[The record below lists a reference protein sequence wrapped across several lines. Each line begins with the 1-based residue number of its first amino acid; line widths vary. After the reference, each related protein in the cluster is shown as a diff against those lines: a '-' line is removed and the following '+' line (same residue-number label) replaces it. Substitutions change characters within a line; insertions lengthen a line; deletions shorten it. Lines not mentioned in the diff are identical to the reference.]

1 MTDHSDLV
9 HHSLAFLEKL
19 SELVCLPP
27 IVNLIAALRISLKVM
42 VLVEEGVETTLI
54 EEEEEVDA
62 IIMEVSLLLL
72 KHLRITLL
80 RVIKIKIPLKIS
92 KLKFQH
98 ARFVENQDI
107 KL

>member
-1 MTDHSDLV
+1 
-9 HHSLAFLEKL
+9 
-19 SELVCLPP
+19 
-27 IVNLIAALRISLKVM
+27 M
-42 VLVEEGVETTLI
+42 VLVEEGVETALMV
-54 EEEEEVDA
+54 EEEEVDA

-72 KHLRITLL
+72 KHLKITLL

-92 KLKFQH
+92 KLKFHH